1 MRLIDVVLASALLG
15 LTLGLV
21 HMGLPGFGARASG
34 EGQIAASDCGK
45 SMCERI
51 TWLRT
56 PLMRAPTQ
64 AH

>member
-1 MRLIDVVLASALLG
+1 MRLVDVVLASVLLG
-15 LTLGLV
+15 LVLGIA
-21 HMGLPGFGARASG
+21 HTGLPGFGADAG
-34 EGQIAASDCGK
+34 PAKVAASDCSQ

-51 TWLRT
+51 TWLRV

>member
-1 MRLIDVVLASALLG
+1 MRLIDVVLASVLLG

-21 HMGLPGFGARASG
+21 HNGLPGFGAGA
-34 EGQIAASDCGK
+34 GQAKVVASDCGK

-56 PLMRAPTQ
+56 PLMRGPTQ